1 MDCFNY
7 FISNGIGGKQE
18 VETVEGRREALN
30 LSGVWDWSFYWD
42 SFGYILKTVAN
53 FLMVI
58 VAIIAVGML
67 LNVVINAIRNGKKT

>member
-1 MDCFNY
+1 M
-7 FISNGIGGKQE
+7 
-18 VETVEGRREALN
+18 N

>member
-1 MDCFNY
+1 
-7 FISNGIGGKQE
+7 
-18 VETVEGRREALN
+18 LN
-30 LSGVWDWSFYWD
+30 LSGVWDWDFFWNT
-42 SFGYILKTVAN
+42 FGYILKTVAA